1 MSCPTQLDPQ
11 ALRACLDAAAN
22 IQVFALYAALN
33 GLIALGLAVLAVRA
47 RRRAKVG
54 LGDGGDA
61 ALLQAQRAH
70 GNAAEYVPLVLV
82 LLLALTLVQAPAA
95 LLHGIGG
102 GLAFGRVL
110 HAIGL
115 YQSSGASVGR
125 MLGILLTW
133 AALLVAAAALLGYAL
148 AG

>member
-1 MSCPTQLDPQ
+1 MLATP
-11 ALRACLDAAAN
+11 
-22 IQVFALYAALN
+22 IQVFALYAAIN
-33 GLIALGLAVLAVRA
+33 GAIVLVLALLTVRA

-61 ALLQAQRAH
+61 MLLRAQRAH
-70 GNAAEYVPLVLV
+70 GNAAEYVPLILV
-82 LLLALTLVQAPAA
+82 LLLALALVKAPAV
-95 LLHGIGG
+95 LLHGVGG
-102 GLAFGRVL
+102 GLAAGRVL

-133 AALLVAAAALLGYAL
+133 GALLAAAAGLILFAL
-148 AG
+148 AA